1 MPETP
6 STEDVL
12 ATYIEYWETC
22 AGSSDRYATQ
32 FDNWLAKRDA
42 ARDRETAAK
51 ALSSLS
57 AEFTR
62 MSLELQES
70 DRYAED
76 YWRGSAQALIAAA
89 QLAEDRATSI
99 GAGDE

>member
-1 MPETP
+1 MTDQP
-6 STEDVL
+6 STEDVRRDYTMPYL
-12 ATYIEYWETC
+12 VRLPTADEVKQREADWD
-22 AGSSDRYATQ
+22 A
-32 FDNWLAKRDA
+32 WLA
-42 ARDRETAAK
+42 ARDREVAAK

-76 YWRGSAQALIAAA
+76 YWRGSAQALTAAA